1 MKTRW
6 AQSLVVLSAFAA
18 LALSRAA
25 LHHARGEVSPAM
37 ADFDLGPWTLQ
48 AASDATV
55 GWSFTVQSPIEV
67 ASLGFFDSG
76 AMGLSQPHLVGIWND
91 AAELLV
97 SAQIR
102 SGEGS
107 PLIGLYRYA
116 DAPGTVLTPGN
127 RYVIGATVPLGIPYD
142 PGPIPSMDGYPLGNV
157 DLGTVV
163 TAQEIILLET
173 ALRHPGEAGGG
184 LTVGP
189 GTLRFPSHVDSFGGA
204 FAPNFRFHTVPE
216 PGMCC
221 LLMTGSV
228 VLSACM
234 PAPASCR
241 GPILPNAKGRSL
253 R

>member
-1 MKTRW
+1 VKARW
-6 AQSLVVLSAFAA
+6 AQSLVVLAAFAA

-25 LHHARGEVSPAM
+25 LHHARGEVCPAI

-127 RYVIGATVPLGIPYD
+127 RYVIGATVPLGIPHD

-163 TAQEIILLET
+163 TAQEIILVET

-204 FAPNFRFHTVPE
+204 FAPNFRFEMVPE
-216 PGMCC
+216 PAMFA
-221 LLMTGSV
+221 LLAAGAFGATAMRSRR
-228 VLSACM
+228 
-234 PAPASCR
+234 R
-241 GPILPNAKGRSL
+241 GRQGPWPVR
-253 R
+253 